1 MTASAVLV
9 FAKLPEPGRVK
20 TRLLGAL
27 SPEQAAA
34 VHRACLEDTVAQ
46 VSRIPGCQK
55 CLSVAARLDQGRELA
70 RAQALAAALGLGR
83 EWRVDVQRGRELGER
98 LHRAFASCFQSGCRK
113 VVAVGT
119 DAPWMGRERILRAL
133 AWLDAADVV
142 LGPTADGGYYLI
154 GARRLLPQMFRQIP
168 WSTSQVFEATLR
180 ALAKARASHRLL
192 PRDFDLDRP
201 EDLERAAQLLCR
213 NAGRAPALAR
223 WMEQLRAKIVSRS
236 SRRRGP
242 ARRSRKRRPG
252 RA

>member
-27 SPEQAAA
+27 SPEQAAE

-46 VSRIPGCQK
+46 VSRVPGCQR
-55 CLSVAARLDQGRELA
+55 CLWVAARPNQARELA
-70 RAQALAAALGLGR
+70 RELALDR
-83 EWRVDVQRGRELGER
+83 EWRVEVQHGRNLGER
-98 LHRAFASCFQSGCRK
+98 LHRAFASLFQLGCRK
-113 VVAVGT
+113 VVVVGT
-119 DAPWMGRERILRAL
+119 DTPWMGRERILRAL
-133 AWLDAADVV
+133 AWLDTADVV

-154 GARRLLPQMFRQIP
+154 GARRLVPQMFRRMP
-168 WSTSQVFEATLR
+168 WSTSQVFEAALR
-180 ALAKARASHRLL
+180 ALAKARASYRLL

-213 NAGRAPALAR
+213 NAAGAPRLAR
-223 WMEQLRAKIVSRS
+223 RMNQLRAEMVSKS
-236 SRRRGP
+236 SRHRRP
-242 ARRSRKRRPG
+242 VRRSRKRRPG

>member
-9 FAKLPEPGRVK
+9 LAKLPEPGRVK

-34 VHRACLEDTVAQ
+34 VHRACLEDTVAE
-46 VSRIPGCQK
+46 VNHLLGCQK
-55 CLSVAARLDQGRELA
+55 YLYVAAAQE
-70 RAQALAAALGLGR
+70 RAEALAAALGLGG
-83 EWRVDVQRGRELGER
+83 EWRVEVQRGRDLGER
-98 LHRAFASCFQSGCRK
+98 LHWAFASCFQSGCCK

-119 DAPWMGRERILRAL
+119 DAPWIGRHRILRAL
-133 AWLDAADVV
+133 AWLDTADVV
-142 LGPTADGGYYLI
+142 LGPAADGGYYLI

-180 ALAKARASHRLL
+180 ALEKARASHRLL

-213 NAGRAPALAR
+213 NAARAPALAR
-223 WMEQLRAKIVSRS
+223 WMGQLRAEIVSRS
-236 SRRRGP
+236 SRRRRP
-242 ARRSRKRRPG
+242 ARRSRRRRPG